1 MSAELQEVTGQK
13 KLTPWQRLTRLQHW
27 AGNADMPLMMRLG
40 RTNHLVS
47 HALEQALNLNPS
59 HLRILFAAL
68 DPEGVSQ
75 SSLPKLYKIDPAAIT
90 RTIQAME
97 RDGLL
102 YRASD
107 ARDNRCMR
115 IFVTE
120 KGKALAQTMPG
131 KIAAFEAML
140 TESLQ
145 EEEIAMMHRLLGHL
159 EDRLN
164 TDYAG
169 LCKKEEKSGIINESQ
184 TN

>member
-1 MSAELQEVTGQK
+1 MSAELQENSASK

-27 AGNADMPLMMRLG
+27 AGNAEMPLMMRLG

-47 HALEQALNLNPS
+47 HALEQALKINSS

-68 DPEGVSQ
+68 DPEGVTQ

-102 YRASD
+102 YRAPD

-120 KGKALAQTMPG
+120 KGKTLAHTMPG

-140 TESLQ
+140 TEGWP
-145 EEEIAMMHRLLGHL
+145 EEEIALMHRLLGHL

-164 TDYAG
+164 IDHAG
-169 LCKKEEKSGIINESQ
+169 LDKKEEESGILNESQ